1 MGFLKSVGNFL
12 DPNAP
17 AREANKQ
24 EAKTLKELLALFDAQ
39 GTQNNLAFGK
49 AESNVRAQLP
59 LVRKAFGDANANL
72 ALTADRQRR
81 TVLAREAPAMA
92 GANAQV
98 FRAGG
103 GASNLGSLVS
113 RGVRGDTTRAMQSLD
128 DLFQQHFSQNAIGQ
142 AQGLGSVY
150 DQLGNLQVGKAQAG
164 MGITQGKAAA
174 ISGKQHF
181 QSGGFGAWLELIGK
195 AGKAY
200 SSFGSGGA
208 PGAGP
213 GAGAGGTGAPG
224 VG

>member
-1 MGFLKSVGNFL
+1 MGFLKDYGNWL
-12 DPNAP
+12 DPNSA
-17 AREANKQ
+17 AREADQQ
-24 EAKTLKELLALFDAQ
+24 EGKTLKELLALFDAQ

-72 ALTADRQRR
+72 ALSADRQRR

-92 GANAQV
+92 GANAQA

-103 GASNLGSLVS
+103 GASNLGSLAS

-174 ISGKQHF
+174 ISNRQHF
-181 QSGGFGAWLELIGK
+181 QSGGLGAYVDVFAK
-195 AGKAY
+195 AAKAY
-200 SSFGSGGA
+200 ATFATGGA
-208 PGAGP
+208 AG
-213 GAGAGGTGAPG
+213 
-224 VG
+224 